1 MTPETL
7 RHWRSALASLA
18 GLTGHAPVFRPG
30 QLLGIAVVRVLVE
43 ELGVGVS
50 TLKAVDRDIF
60 AICSTPQWIRLAG
73 GYLLIRPSEGTA
85 KFVDRLDDGALFE
98 PGDRASAGIGRSLVA
113 RGTAR
118 SDARGSATEF
128 RVPTPRCERASDGN
142 WRAGMTP
149 AAAAVAAHFSA
160 IGYVADTLLADYSF
174 ADVLS
179 PTGETRRVN

>member
-1 MTPETL
+1 LIALSGRPILWLTTNPAGVSCVRYTPSQVRQVVGITQETL

-18 GLTGHAPVFRPG
+18 GLKGHAPVFRPG

-85 KFVDRLDDGALFE
+85 KFVDRLDDGALSSPAIVLPLE
-98 PGDRASAGIGRSLVA
+98 SVVASLREALLEVTPEEAQRSFVFPPL
-113 RGTAR
+113 
-118 SDARGSATEF
+118 
-128 RVPTPRCERASDGN
+128 
-142 WRAGMTP
+142 
-149 AAAAVAAHFSA
+149 
-160 IGYVADTLLADYSF
+160 
-174 ADVLS
+174 DVS
-179 PTGETRRVN
+179 GHRMATGERV